1 MSARFT
7 PEDVGKRVINEHGD
21 DVGMVTDVDGATAYV
36 EPDPGITDSIKAA
49 LSWGSPSD
57 EAITLEESDVSDV
70 THTEV
75 HLRGPGAMG
84 AEDVDDSSGREM
96 ETGSGME
103 AETGAEMGTEADA
116 RRLDE
121 REPKT
126 ETRTGVDEREPSE
139 GPGSRE
145 TEPNRS
151 EPDRTRGIDEG
162 HGRVSDEDT
171 EKLFDQDED
180 LFDEGEG
187 VFDDEESAVEADS
200 RSKTADQ
207 HHGGLARD
215 RDDEP
220 NRERSADGRSAD
232 ERSADGRSADE
243 RSVDGRNAD
252 ERSVNDAESDSARK
266 RKAEEMDGVSDSEGD
281 LSEEDGDRR
290 HRGKRRSAEDED
302 DERII

>member
-21 DVGMVTDVDGATAYV
+21 DVGMVTDVEGATAYV

-49 LSWGSPSD
+49 LGWGSPSD
-57 EAITLEESDVSDV
+57 EAITLEESNVSEV
-70 THTEV
+70 TRTEV
-75 HLRGPGAMG
+75 HLQSPGAMG
-84 AEDVDDSSGREM
+84 ADDVGDSSGHETEM
-96 ETGSGME
+96 GSEIERGSGME
-103 AETGAEMGTEADA
+103 AE
-116 RRLDE
+116 
-121 REPKT
+121 PKT
-126 ETRTGVDEREPSE
+126 GTRTGVDEREPIEE

-162 HGRVSDEDT
+162 HGRVDDEDT
-171 EKLFDQDED
+171 AKVFEEDED

-187 VFDDEESAVEADS
+187 VFDDEESAVEPDS

-207 HHGGLARD
+207 HHGGLARE

-220 NRERSADGRSAD
+220 DRERGADGRSVSD
-232 ERSADGRSADE
+232 ADG
-243 RSVDGRNAD
+243 
-252 ERSVNDAESDSARK
+252 DSARK
-266 RKAEEMDGVSDSEGD
+266 RKAEEMNAVSDSESD
-281 LSEEDGDRR
+281 RSEEEDDRR
-290 HRGKRRSAEDED
+290 RRGKRRSTEDED

>member
-21 DVGMVTDVDGATAYV
+21 DVGMVTDVEGSTAYV

-49 LSWGSPSD
+49 LGWGSPSD

-70 THTEV
+70 TRTEV
-75 HLRGPGAMG
+75 HLRSPGAMG
-84 AEDVDDSSGREM
+84 AGDVDGSREH
-96 ETGSGME
+96 ETEVRSGME
-103 AETGAEMGTEADA
+103 A
-116 RRLDE
+116 
-121 REPKT
+121 EPKT
-126 ETRTGVDEREPSE
+126 ETRTGADEREPIEE

-162 HGRVSDEDT
+162 HGRVDDEDT
-171 EKLFDQDED
+171 TKVFEEDED

-187 VFDDEESAVEADS
+187 VFDDEESTVEPDS

-220 NRERSADGRSAD
+220 DRERGADGRSMNN
-232 ERSADGRSADE
+232 ADG
-243 RSVDGRNAD
+243 
-252 ERSVNDAESDSARK
+252 DSARK
-266 RKAEEMDGVSDSEGD
+266 RKAEEMDAVSDSEGD
-281 LSEEDGDRR
+281 RSEEEDERR
-290 HRGKRRSAEDED
+290 RRGKRRSTEDED
-302 DERII
+302 DERTI